1 MIYLDNAAT
10 SFPKPDSVVNAMYR
24 AQKIIGANPGRGG
37 HRKSAI
43 AEEIV
48 FTARTAVADMFSA
61 EAENVIFT
69 QNCTHSLNTA
79 IKGVLKKG
87 DEVIISSLEH
97 NSVLKP
103 VHYLKEKGIIDYK
116 IARVFP
122 DDDRKT
128 LDSFSALITPKT
140 KLVVCTGASNVF
152 GTALPFRKIGAMCR
166 QRGILFIL
174 DAAQCAGSEKIN
186 IIKDNIDILCAPGH
200 KGLLGPMGTG
210 ILVFSEG
217 VDCESLIQGGTGSY
231 SLKPEQPDILPDKFE
246 SGTVNL
252 PGIAGLCKGIEFIKA
267 QGGEITI
274 REKESYL
281 CRYLTEELHKIK
293 NVTVY
298 DNLNGKSGCGIVSF
312 NIKGM
317 HSEQVSQYADSQCI
331 ALRSGYHCSYL
342 AHSLYGTDKTGAV
355 RVSPGFFN
363 TKKDIN
369 NLIICLNKIA
379 KDKILC

>member
-10 SFPKPDSVVNAMYR
+10 SFPKPDSVINAMCH

-37 HRKSAI
+37 HRKSEI
-43 AEEIV
+43 AQEIV
-48 FTARTAVADMFSA
+48 FRARTAVGEMFSA

-79 IKGVLKKG
+79 IKGVLKEG
-87 DEVIISSLEH
+87 DEVIISSMEH

-103 VHYLKEKGIIDYK
+103 LHFLKEKGIINYK
-116 IARVFP
+116 VARVFP
-122 DDDRKT
+122 EDERKT
-128 LDSFSALITPKT
+128 LESFCSLITPKT
-140 KLVVCTGASNVF
+140 KLIVCTGASNVF
-152 GTALPFRKIGAMCR
+152 GTSLPYRKIGALCR

-174 DAAQCAGSEKIN
+174 DAAQCAGSEKISLK
-186 IIKDNIDILCAPGH
+186 KDNIDILCAPGH
-200 KGLLGPMGTG
+200 KGLMGPMGTG
-210 ILVFSEG
+210 ILLFSEG

-267 QGGEITI
+267 RGGERAV
-274 REKESYL
+274 REKEDYL
-281 CRYLTEELHKIK
+281 CRFLSEELHNIK

-298 DNLNGKSGCGIVSF
+298 DSLKGKSTCGIVSF
-312 NIKGM
+312 NIKNM
-317 HSEQVSQYADSQCI
+317 HSEQVAEYADSFCI

-342 AHSLYGTDKTGAV
+342 AHSLYGTDKTGVV
-355 RVSPGFFN
+355 RVSPGFFS
-363 TKKDIN
+363 TKKDIK

-379 KDKILC
+379 KDKNLC